1 MNTFAGEID
10 SFLLDVKFDNNI
22 DSFGNVNISTS
33 PKIISERYVAYKLKN
48 SKYDSSKIESLY
60 DVSIKNFN
68 VSIQSETKSE
78 ISSDVYDK
86 LVFDNSELTVKLN
99 NLIEEKDANST
110 SSDLIASRDLIVNLR
125 IQLGE
130 GTKETEF
137 SDKFPYSLI
146 K

>member
-1 MNTFAGEID
+1 MNTFAKEID

-48 SKYDSSKIESLY
+48 SKYDAETIKKLY
-60 DVSIKNFN
+60 DTNVVNFN
-68 VSIQSETKSE
+68 SG
-78 ISSDVYDK
+78 
-86 LVFDNSELTVKLN
+86 NSEKITSTVNSEEYDRLISDNEELTAKLN
-99 NLIEEKDANST
+99 FLIDEKATNST
-110 SSDLIASRDLIVNLR
+110 ASDLMASRDLIVNLR

-130 GTKETEF
+130 GNKE
-137 SDKFPYSLI
+137 SDFLTTFPYTAI